1 MIFRRKLRYVLV
13 EASRDVN
20 LLDRRQEDD
29 LKARLRATM
38 GEGAYFR
45 SNLHVA
51 AQLREDV
58 FILSANRSTE
68 RDIVLAL
75 AFIKTL
81 GGEKVGF
88 YTIRISGTIRS
99 LKEYFSKAYGST

>member
-13 EASRDVN
+13 ESSRDIN
-20 LLDRRQEDD
+20 LSDRKEEED
-29 LKARLRATM
+29 LRERLRRTM
-38 GEGAYFR
+38 GEATYFR
-45 SNLHVA
+45 SNPHVA

-75 AFIKTL
+75 SFIKTL
-81 GGEKVGF
+81 GGEKIGF
-88 YTIRISGTIRS
+88 YTIKISGTIRS
-99 LKEYFSKAYGST
+99 LKEYFGKEYV